1 MRADVEHLRLFV
13 ERQID
18 HWTVGVL
25 NRNNGAW
32 LYRAYCSREANGRV
46 LLVEFASSELGR
58 AVRNEELDWVEVQAW
73 IPDGATG
80 AASTPAP

>member
-32 LYRAYCSREANGRV
+32 LYRARCNREASGRA
-46 LLVEFASSELGR
+46 LLLEFASSELGR
-58 AVRNEELDWVEVQAW
+58 VVRSEDLEWVEGQAW
-73 IPDGATG
+73 PPG
-80 AASTPAP
+80 